1 MYVASHLVIHPV
13 SSKDSTALIKD
24 QLGILTC
31 WAEHLSKLLNC
42 NNSINPLLLIHYLSY
57 QSFPTLTKAL
67 LHSKKSV
74 KQRSQEHGSW
84 TRLHPKLKSYSIAVI
99 TCCTDFISFSLEFG
113 HPVTSLNSGR
123 MPKS

>member
-1 MYVASHLVIHPV
+1 MPLPFLSFIHPV
-13 SSKDSTALIKD
+13 SSKDGTALIKD

-42 NNSINPLLLIHYLSY
+42 NNSINPSLVYSLPQLPVILN
-57 QSFPTLTKAL
+57 FDKGPTTF
-67 LHSKKSV
+67 
-74 KQRSQEHGSW
+74 QEVCEADRDLKNMAAG
-84 TRLHPKLKSYSIAVI
+84 PNCILKSYSIAVI